1 MRESYCFWEGFW
13 FWKVLWMKRG
23 GIKFFRLNFLVS
35 QCRKISWASLQCF
48 RKLGVSKKFLHD
60 RGYHIFPSKIFGL
73 TEPNFFIGEHCAV
86 SEKLCYRKFSC
97 IGGEASRLCRIF
109 LSHRTETTIFVKE
122 AFCFPE
128 NFWYRKKNMEKRW
141 HITIFSRNYYVS
153 YCRNISSGNPTVFE
167 KISGFEKFCGWKRG
181 YHVFASKVIGLT
193 VPKNSWASLQC
204 FRKFGESKNFLHDR
218 GYHIFPS
225 KIFGL
230 TEPKYF
236 IGEHCAVSEKLFY
249 WKFSCIGGGAS
260 RFCRIILSHRTETTI
275 FVK

>member
-1 MRESYCFWEGFW
+1 MCHIAEIFRQGILLFLRKFPVSKNFADEN
-13 FWKVLWMKRG
+13 G
-23 GIKFFRLNFLVS
+23 GIMFLRLKLLVS
-35 QCRKISWASLQCF
+35 QCRK
-48 RKLGVSKKFLHD
+48 
-60 RGYHIFPSKIFGL
+60 
-73 TEPNFFIGEHCAV
+73 T
-86 SEKLCYRKFSC
+86 
-97 IGGEASRLCRIF
+97 
-109 LSHRTETTIFVKE
+109 
-122 AFCFPE
+122 
-128 NFWYRKKNMEKRW
+128 
-141 HITIFSRNYYVS
+141 
-153 YCRNISSGNPTVFE
+153 
-167 KISGFEKFCGWKRG
+167 
-181 YHVFASKVIGLT
+181 
-193 VPKNSWASLQC
+193 SWASLQC